1 MDARVALTGLL
12 ILTATAC
19 GASSPRAP
27 GRPVLDCL
35 QASGWLRAS
44 DPRPNV
50 VILEAADRHAE
61 VELVFWRSEA
71 AARRAVPD
79 LAPIGVGWAH
89 NVSWRST
96 DGFTYADEQW
106 IDRCLLG

>member
-1 MDARVALTGLL
+1 MDARTAFTGLL
-12 ILTATAC
+12 ILTAAAC
-19 GASSPRAP
+19 GASSPHSP
-27 GRPVLDCL
+27 GRQVLGCL
-35 QASGWLRAS
+35 QANGWLRAS

-79 LAPIGVGWAH
+79 LAPVGVGWAH

-96 DGFTYADEQW
+96 AGFTYADEQRV
-106 IDRCLLG
+106 DRCLLG